1 MQKTLTFARP
11 TLHLISLGC
20 TKNLVDSEVM
30 LGELAHCEM
39 IDAPSEADIIIINT
53 CGFIQS
59 AKQESIS
66 TILRAAQTRKEGAML
81 VVSGCLSERYAKEL
95 EEQMPEIDIIIGVR
109 DYDKINTLLKEK
121 GFYTPRF
128 RAMDSAKMGAVGA
141 ANAVN
146 AVSAGGAL
154 GILGTRGAAKMPNIA
169 SAAGVAGAVGKKSGA
184 DFGEMDSSKADSTP
198 NKTLE
203 SAFALDSAPESKRT
217 PNQNATQATQATQ
230 TPSATQATQ
239 QNHAI
244 MSSHDKVFLADET
257 SKRII
262 SNSSI
267 HAYIKLSEGC
277 NQRCSFCS
285 IPSFK
290 GKLQSRPIDS
300 VLKEVENL
308 AKRRFKDF
316 SFIAQDSSSYLLD
329 FGVKDGLVA
338 LIKALDSQGI
348 AQNAR
353 IHYLYPTT
361 TSAKLIETMIHS
373 RIVQNYFDVP
383 IQHIADS
390 MLTRMRRG
398 MGEKELRDM
407 LTLMRQAPD
416 AFLRSTIIIGHPGE
430 SEEEF
435 GALYDFVQEGVF
447 DRLNIFAFSSEEG
460 TSAHKMAQKIPA
472 KTTNKRISALNK
484 LLKAQDKA
492 RYNALKGQKLEVI
505 VEGRSSVSE
514 YLYSAR
520 DRRWGLEIDGE
531 ILINDSEVENLAAG
545 FYEAEICEYKNRMLF
560 GKILRTL

>member
-1 MQKTLTFARP
+1 MQNTLTFARP

-128 RAMDSAKMGAVGA
+128 RAVDSAKM
-141 ANAVN
+141 
-146 AVSAGGAL
+146 SAGGAL
-154 GILGTRGAAKMPNIA
+154 GAPKMPNIA
-169 SAAGVAGAVGKKSGA
+169 GVAGKKSGA
-184 DFGEMDSSKADSTP
+184 DFGEVDSSKADS
-198 NKTLE
+198 NKIDYGK
-203 SAFALDSAPESKRT
+203 ADSAPDKISDSTPESKHA
-217 PNQNATQATQATQ
+217 PNQNTTRATQAIQSAQ
-230 TPSATQATQ
+230 TPSAAQH
-239 QNHAI
+239 HAI

-308 AKRRFKDF
+308 AKRGFRDF

-338 LIKALDSQGI
+338 LIKALDSQGA

-361 TSAKLIETMIHS
+361 TSAKLIETIIHS

-390 MLTRMRRG
+390 MLARMRRG

-416 AFLRSTIIIGHPGE
+416 AFLRSTIIVGHPGE

-472 KTTNKRISALNK
+472 KTANKRISALNK

-560 GKILRTL
+560 GKILRAL